1 MLLIIYNNENIMPH
15 YCIIYYSSHYSDGRQ
30 FKNFS
35 HSHHFDGRRFKK
47 FSNEFCHPP
56 LFPYICHRYALQ
68 RPNNRKT

>member
-1 MLLIIYNNENIMPH
+1 MLLIIYNNKNIMPH
-15 YCIIYYSSHYSDGRQ
+15 YCIIHSSHYSDGRQ

-35 HSHHFDGRRFKK
+35 PSHHFDGRRFKK
-47 FSNEFCHPP
+47 FSTNEFCHPP